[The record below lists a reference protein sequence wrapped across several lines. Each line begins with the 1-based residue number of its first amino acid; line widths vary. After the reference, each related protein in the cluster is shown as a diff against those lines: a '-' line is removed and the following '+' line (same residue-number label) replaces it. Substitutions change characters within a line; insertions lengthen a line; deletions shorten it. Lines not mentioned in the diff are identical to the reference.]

1 MDRKHLA
8 CEYNFVHVRY
18 NTQPILGT
26 NPISLAA
33 PGLHGDSFV
42 LDMATSTAALG
53 KVCYFRQPFVQI
65 FESFIVLAVW
75 LNSKYS

>member
-1 MDRKHLA
+1 MWIVNTWLVNIIF
-8 CEYNFVHVRY
+8 CMY

-75 LNSKYS
+75 INSEYS